1 MKSRRIAFCDLDDM
15 LFQSRRKSDGD
26 DLTPVVFQS
35 NGTPISFQTRQQR
48 ALFQLLSATTRL
60 IPTTGRGTKW
70 MQRVKLPFSDY
81 AICSFG
87 AVILTPQGTPDP
99 GWHHLISKQVEQ
111 CNQGLTF
118 YRDLAA
124 AESRRLCIDVRMN
137 TAVDQGLEL
146 YVTVKHRQR
155 NAEELAQLAVAIESV
170 LQQGW
175 WLHVNGRN
183 MAICPPFLAKEKAVA
198 YFLSELAGPHDLVL
212 GLGDSLSDVGFMSAC
227 DFAVSPVNS
236 QIFSSLSVEAAEQH
250 GA

>member
-35 NGTPISFQTRQQR
+35 NGKPISFQTPAQR
-48 ALFQLLSATTRL
+48 ALFNMLAASTRL

-87 AVILTPQGTPDP
+87 GVILDRQGTPDS
-99 GWHHLISKQVEQ
+99 GWHHLISQQVVQ

-118 YRDLAA
+118 YRDLVV
-124 AESRRLCIDVRMN
+124 AEAKRLSVDVRVN
-137 TAVDQGLEL
+137 VAVDQGLEL
-146 YVTVKHRQR
+146 YVTVKHRHR
-155 NAEELAQLAVAIESV
+155 VAEELAELAKAVRLE
-170 LQQGW
+170 LEHEW
-175 WLHVNGRN
+175 WMHVNGRN
-183 MAICPPFLAKEKAVA
+183 MTICPPFLGKEKAVA

-227 DFAVSPVNS
+227 DFAVSPINS
-236 QIFSSLSVEAAEQH
+236 QIFSSLSAEAAEQN

>member
-1 MKSRRIAFCDLDDM
+1 MKNRRIAFCDLDDM

-35 NGTPISFQTRQQR
+35 NGKPISFQTPPQR
-48 ALFQLLSATTRL
+48 ALFNLLAASTRL
-60 IPTTGRGTKW
+60 IPTTGRNTKW

-87 AVILTPQGTPDP
+87 AVIFGPDRVPEP
-99 GWHHLISKQVEQ
+99 GWHDLISDQATACHLE
-111 CNQGLTF
+111 LAS
-118 YRDLAA
+118 YRDQVV
-124 AESRRLCIDVRMN
+124 AEASRRCIDVRVN

-155 NAEELAQLAVAIESV
+155 NAEELAQLAQAIESE

-183 MAICPPFLAKEKAVA
+183 MAICPPFLGKEKAVA
-198 YFLSELAGPHDLVL
+198 YFLSQLAGPHDLVL

-227 DFAVSPVNS
+227 DFAVSPVDS
-236 QIFSSLSVEAAEQH
+236 QIFSSLSAEAAEQN